1 MTIALFIAA
10 ALFGLSLLLFF
21 GPQMVAYGKA
31 GLRDALDRSE
41 AKIIASGLVTAM
53 ALLLFAPLVGSGL
66 ISDGETGQV
75 VATTLTGLLLG

>member
-21 GPQMVAYGKA
+21 GPQMVAYGQA
-31 GLRDALDRSE
+31 GLRDALNRPE

-53 ALLLFAPLVGSGL
+53 ALLLFAPLASSGL
-66 ISDGETGQV
+66 ISGEETGQV
-75 VATTLTGLLLG
+75 VASTLTGSKSG